1 MKTHVAMRSLGLK
14 LGRNSLTAKW
24 TRMSFNVLVVGC
36 GAQGKVISTYLSR
49 SLETGR
55 VILADV
61 NVETCQQHS
70 ARLKNGK
77 LSAHAVDAGN
87 VGSVA
92 KLAEDS
98 DVIVNAVPPR
108 FNVPLMDA
116 ALKSDTDYV
125 DLAFGPPYDTFDQQ
139 MQKDAMFKER
149 KLTALTSTGSSP
161 GIVNVIVA
169 HAADELESVE
179 SIKLR
184 IGDVMHSKE
193 PISTWSPDT
202 MLGDM
207 AEEPVVFDN
216 GEYRRVPP
224 FSGEEVF
231 NFPQPIGPQPTFMH
245 VHEEAITLPRF
256 IGKGLR
262 YLDIKLGTPD
272 MPMIKSLYDLG
283 LCSAKPIEV
292 DGTSIVPRRLLLK
305 LFPPT
310 PTPEEI
316 ETKLKAGVIIDAY
329 QTYVIEITGRRSDK
343 NLAYT
348 YTVTAPSLR
357 QVQEMMPG
365 ATHES
370 YLTGNSA
377 ALFTEMLG
385 EGRITTKG
393 VIAPECM
400 ERDARQEFLNRIA
413 KLNVK
418 IELTIKQ
425 NVN

>member
-1 MKTHVAMRSLGLK
+1 
-14 LGRNSLTAKW
+14 
-24 TRMSFNVLVVGC
+24 MSFSVLVVGC
-36 GAQGKVISTYLSR
+36 GAQGKVISTYLSKSR
-49 SLETGR
+49 ATNSIL
-55 VILADV
+55 LADV
-61 NVETCQQHS
+61 NEEMCKQH
-70 ARLKNGK
+70 ADRLKNGK
-77 LSAHAVDAGN
+77 LSAHALDAGN

-92 KLAEDS
+92 KLAEGTDI
-98 DVIVNAVPPR
+98 IVNAVPPK
-108 FNVPLMDA
+108 FNIPLMDA
-116 ALKSDTDYV
+116 ALKSGTDYV
-125 DLAFGPPYDTFDQQ
+125 DLAFGPPYDTFDKQ
-139 MQKDAMFKER
+139 MQKDAMFKE
-149 KLTALTSTGSSP
+149 KELTALTSTGSSP
-161 GIVNVIVA
+161 GIVNVVAA
-169 HAADELESVE
+169 HAADELETVE
-179 SIKLR
+179 TIKLR

-207 AEEPVVFDN
+207 AEEPIVFED

-256 IGKGLR
+256 IRKGIR

-272 MPMIKSLYDLG
+272 MPMIKALYDLG
-283 LCSAKPIEV
+283 LCSAKPTEV
-292 DGTSIVPRRLLLK
+292 DGIPIVPRRLLLK

-316 ETKLKAGVIIDAY
+316 EKKLKAGVIIDAH
-329 QTYVIEITGRRSDK
+329 QTYVIEITGGRSGK
-343 NLAYT
+343 SIAYT

-357 QVQEMMPG
+357 QVQETMPG

-370 YLTGNSA
+370 YLTGTSA
-377 ALFTEMLG
+377 ATFTEMLG

-418 IELTIKQ
+418 IELTIRQ